1 MLTHVQQQSVSFTNS
16 TLQKKDAMFLKS
28 IFVRYQYS
36 KISTMPLVFIHFS

>member
-1 MLTHVQQQSVSFTNS
+1 MLTHVQQQSVSFSNS

-36 KISTMPLVFIHFS
+36 EKSTVPLFFIHLS